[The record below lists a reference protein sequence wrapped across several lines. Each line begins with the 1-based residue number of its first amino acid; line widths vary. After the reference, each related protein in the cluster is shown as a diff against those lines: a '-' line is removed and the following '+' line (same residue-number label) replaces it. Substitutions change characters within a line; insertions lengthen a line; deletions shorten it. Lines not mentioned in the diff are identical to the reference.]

1 MLISQYTTKTTLLY
15 IIISSGEYLII
26 ILYQYI
32 NMSRHYRDDITE
44 FYNVDR
50 SLFYYNRMLVFSYFS
65 ILKGL

>member
-32 NMSRHYRDDITE
+32 NMSRHCWNNVTLYYYFDRVIHH
-44 FYNVDR
+44 YNFM
-50 SLFYYNRMLVFSYFS
+50 SAC
-65 ILKGL
+65 

>member
-1 MLISQYTTKTTLLY
+1 MLISQYTTKITLLY

-32 NMSRHYRDDITE
+32 NMSRHYSDDITG
-44 FYNVDR
+44 FYNVDK
-50 SLFYYNRMLVFSYFS
+50 SLFYYNRMLIFSYFS

>member
-1 MLISQYTTKTTLLY
+1 MLISQYTTKITLLY

-32 NMSRHYRDDITE
+32 NMSLHYRDDITG
-44 FYNVDR
+44 FYNVDK
-50 SLFYYNRMLVFSYFS
+50 SLFYYNRMLIFSYFS